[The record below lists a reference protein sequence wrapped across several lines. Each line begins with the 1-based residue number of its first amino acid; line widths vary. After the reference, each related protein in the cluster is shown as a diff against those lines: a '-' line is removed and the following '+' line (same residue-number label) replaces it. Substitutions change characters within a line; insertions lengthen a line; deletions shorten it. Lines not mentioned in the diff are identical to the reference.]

1 VKPDDTERRSRELP
15 AAAGAAEAAP
25 CKAAPAE
32 AAIPILVGTRDAAFA
47 DALRAAL
54 PGGSWIVAAA
64 ATPRAFRAAL
74 RTGPA
79 PSFAAIDADAFG
91 AEAAE
96 LCRQIRRAEAEAGT
110 EPAVVEAWTRD
121 MSPEVVR
128 EALAAGADD
137 CRAPVS
143 PDALALLLAARAAG
157 DAAAAAGSD
166 EVRIDEEEGRAT
178 LGGRDL
184 PLTASCFAALCV
196 LASHG
201 GAPVSRRALLR
212 EMRGAEAG
220 SVQPRSVDSLMF
232 ELRARLG
239 PAGWRVG
246 TAWGLGYRWIDG
258 PRPSP
263 RPGRR
268 RRLPVRR
275 IGAGLALVLLAALG
289 FAAFRHAG
297 GVVREAEHSAFGIQH
312 SALNEP
318 APPAR
323 EVDPVVRRLRA
334 RFREEAAGTEG
345 VGVAAPPTFGPL
357 EPPVPHWLGGQ
368 PAAAAPAGGRSRTR
382 TEENAKTAT
391 PGANASACAP
401 RRAPRGSDG
410 GTHSR
415 PLAQADL

>member
-1 VKPDDTERRSRELP
+1 MTVKPDDSERRSRDTRPQP
-15 AAAGAAEAAP
+15 ARRGADPATT
-25 CKAAPAE
+25 CK
-32 AAIPILVGTRDAAFA
+32 AAIPILVGTRDSAFA
-47 DALRAAL
+47 EALRAAL
-54 PGGSWIVAAA
+54 PGDEWRVEAA

-74 RTGPA
+74 RKGPA
-79 PSFAAIDADAFG
+79 PSFAAVDADAFG
-91 AEAAE
+91 AEAAA
-96 LCRQIRRAEAEAGT
+96 LCREIRRAEAEAGT
-110 EPAVVEAWTRD
+110 EPAIVEAWTREV
-121 MSPEVVR
+121 SPEVVR

-137 CRAPVS
+137 CRAPVP

-157 DAAAAAGSD
+157 DAAAAAKSD
-166 EVRIDEEEGRAT
+166 EVRIDAAGWRAT

-184 PLTASCFAALCV
+184 ALTTSCFAALRV
-196 LASHG
+196 LASHR
-201 GAPVSRRALLR
+201 GAPVSRRTLLR

-220 SVQPRSVDSLMF
+220 SAQPRAVDSLIY

-239 PAGWRVG
+239 PAGWRVA

-297 GVVREAEHSAFGIQH
+297 GGGRAEERHPASDIRHSA
-312 SALNEP
+312 SEEP
-318 APPAR
+318 ARRAR
-323 EVDPVVRRLRA
+323 EVDPVVRRLQA

-357 EPPVPHWLGGQ
+357 EPPVPSWIGQ
-368 PAAAAPAGGRSRTR
+368 PASTAPESGPSRTR
-382 TEENAKTAT
+382 MKKNAKTAT
-391 PGANASACAP
+391 PGANASACA
-401 RRAPRGSDG
+401 
-410 GTHSR
+410 
-415 PLAQADL
+415 LAAKLQP